1 MGTTAKLHPNL
12 CDLLRFCGEGKRLP
26 IAERVLPTGN
36 WRGKVG
42 TIAWPWISWPATS
55 LALRV
60 CHTRTLQ
67 PRREA
72 CFSESSNVHAVVS
85 ALKQL
90 NRNEEAIHTILYNTN
105 NNQNLLIAYYVS
117 SPACSQF
124 FADMIIYHY
133 KSFTCVFFLNL
144 HFTDNKSEN
153 EVFKNKAIFQ
163 KILVI
168 NRDSSM
174 MLKWCYF

>member
-1 MGTTAKLHPNL
+1 MWFTKVLW
-12 CDLLRFCGEGKRLP
+12 EGKRLP

-42 TIAWPWISWPATS
+42 TIAWPWWISWPATS

-133 KSFTCVFFLNL
+133 KSFTCVFFL
-144 HFTDNKSEN
+144 
-153 EVFKNKAIFQ
+153 IC
-163 KILVI
+163 ILQIIKVRMKFLEI
-168 NRDSSM
+168 KQFSRR
-174 MLKWCYF
+174 F